1 MKLKRIIIQLIIG
14 AFVGV
19 VVTFIL
25 KRNWEEEIKLNDYI
39 LIIPVLLVFAFQEI
53 YSYYKFS
60 KSLSKSIKKGIDII
74 SSGSTLNIN
83 YLIISKNP
91 TNNNEIIVKNDALWI
106 ELGNTKTYASE
117 LLLEMLIAD
126 FEVIAKNKSMKNYL
140 ANKTV
145 IFNVYNYGVNAEE
158 LLKTEK
164 KLYNRK

>member
-1 MKLKRIIIQLIIG
+1 MKLKRIIKQLIIG
-14 AFVGV
+14 CVVGV
-19 VVTFIL
+19 MVTFIL
-25 KRNWEEEIKLNDYI
+25 KENWKEEIKLTDYI
-39 LIIPVLLVFAFQEI
+39 WIIPFLLGLAIHEL

-60 KSLSKSIKKGIDII
+60 KSLSKSIRKGIDII
-74 SSGSTLNIN
+74 SGGSALNIN

-91 TNNNEIIVKNDALWI
+91 TNNNQIIVKNDALWI

-158 LLKTEK
+158 LLKTAQ
-164 KLYNRK
+164 KLYNR